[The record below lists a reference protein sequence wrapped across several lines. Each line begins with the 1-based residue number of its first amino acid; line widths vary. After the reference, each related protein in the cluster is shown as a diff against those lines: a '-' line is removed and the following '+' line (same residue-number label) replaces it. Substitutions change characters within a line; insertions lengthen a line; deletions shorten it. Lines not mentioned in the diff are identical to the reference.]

1 MMPLQ
6 SNINLENNNIGWR
19 FDNSYA
25 RLPETFYAR
34 VRPVP
39 VQAPRVVLLNY
50 ALAESLG
57 LDLRALSKD
66 EAAQLFSGN
75 VLPDTAQPVAQ
86 AYAGHQ
92 FGNFT
97 MLGDGRAI
105 LVGEHLTPDGGRVDI
120 QLKGSGRTPF
130 SRRGDGRAALAPMLR
145 EYIISEA
152 MHALGIP
159 STRSLAVV
167 TTGETVMRETPLPGA
182 ILTRVAASHIRVGTF
197 EYVVRSEGAEGVK
210 ILADYT
216 IQRHYPELIEA
227 DNPYLALLNSVIARQ
242 ASLVARWMLTGFIHG
257 VMNTDNMAVSGET
270 IDYGPCAFMD
280 EFDPQTVFSSIDY
293 HGRYSYANQSRI
305 AQWNLARFAETL
317 LPLLRVGQE
326 KALALAEAAI
336 QDFPDIFQRCWM
348 TGMRKKLGLFT
359 EEAEDRLLIEA
370 LLTLMHKHQADYTN
384 SFRALSTEHLPEDSL
399 FKDDAFAAWQA
410 QWQARLSRQSGSLQA
425 SLDLMRANNPAV
437 LPRNHRVEEA
447 LAAASDHGDYA
458 VLERLLAAVSE
469 PYADLPEY
477 DAYRMPPSISERVR
491 QTFCGT

>member
-1 MMPLQ
+1 MSIQ
-6 SNINLENNNIGWR
+6 SNTNLENNSVGWR

-34 VRPVP
+34 IHPVP
-39 VQAPRVVLLNY
+39 VQAPRVAILNY
-50 ALAESLG
+50 TLAESLG
-57 LDLRALSKD
+57 LNLRALSED

-75 VLPDTAQPVAQ
+75 LLPQAAQPIAQ

-152 MHALGIP
+152 MHGLGIP

-182 ILTRVAASHIRVGTF
+182 VLTRVAASHIRVGTF
-197 EYVVRSEGAEGVK
+197 EYVVRSEGVEGVK

-242 ASLVARWMLTGFIHG
+242 ASLVARWMLAGFIHG

-280 EFDPQTVFSSIDY
+280 DFDPQTVFSSIDY
-293 HGRYSYANQSRI
+293 HGRYSYDNQSRI

-317 LPLLRVGQE
+317 LPLLHAEQE

-348 TGMRKKLGLFT
+348 TGMRKKLGLFG
-359 EEAEDRLLIEA
+359 EEAEDGLLIEA

-384 SFRALSTEHLPEDSL
+384 SFRALSAAYLPENSL
-399 FKDDAFAAWQA
+399 FKDDAFAAWQT
-410 QWQARLSRQSGSLQA
+410 QWRARLSRQSASLQA
-425 SLDLMRANNPAV
+425 SFDLMRANNPAV

-447 LAAASDHGDYA
+447 LAAASDDGDYT
-458 VLERLLAAVSE
+458 VLARLLAAVSE

-477 DAYRMPPSISERVR
+477 AAYRTPPSACERVR

>member
-1 MMPLQ
+1 MPLQ
-6 SNINLENNNIGWR
+6 SNTNLENNSVGWR

-25 RLPETFYAR
+25 RLPETFYAQI
-34 VRPVP
+34 RPIP

-57 LDLRALSKD
+57 LDLRTLSED

-75 VLPDTAQPVAQ
+75 TLPDTAQPVAQ

-167 TTGETVMRETPLPGA
+167 TTGETVMRETPLPGG

-197 EYVVRSEGAEGVK
+197 EYVVRSEGVEGVK

-227 DNPYLALLNSVIARQ
+227 DNPYPALLNSVIARQ
-242 ASLVARWMLTGFIHG
+242 ASLVARWMLAGFIHG

-280 EFDPQTVFSSIDY
+280 EFDPHTVFSSIDY
-293 HGRYSYANQSRI
+293 HGRYSYNNQSRI

-317 LPLLRVGQE
+317 LPLLHAEQE

-336 QDFPDIFQRCWM
+336 QGFPDIFQRCWM

-359 EEAEDRLLIEA
+359 EETDDHLLIEA
-370 LLTLMHKHQADYTN
+370 LLMLMHKHQADYTN
-384 SFRALSTEHLPEDSL
+384 SFRALSAEHPPEGGL
-399 FKDDAFAAWQA
+399 FKDDAFAAWLA
-410 QWQARLSRQSGSLQA
+410 QWRARLSRQPGSLHA
-425 SLDLMRANNPAV
+425 SFDLMRANNPAV

-458 VLERLLAAVSE
+458 VLERLLAAVSK
-469 PYADLPEY
+469 PYAELPEY
-477 DAYRMPPSISERVR
+477 AAYRTPPSACERVR

>member
-1 MMPLQ
+1 MSIQ
-6 SNINLENNNIGWR
+6 SNTNLENNSVGWR

-34 VRPVP
+34 IHPVP
-39 VQAPRVVLLNY
+39 VQAPRVAILNY
-50 ALAESLG
+50 TLAESLG
-57 LDLRALSKD
+57 LNLRALSED

-75 VLPDTAQPVAQ
+75 LLPQAAQPIAQ

-152 MHALGIP
+152 MHGLGIP

-182 ILTRVAASHIRVGTF
+182 VLTRVAASHIRVGTF
-197 EYVVRSEGAEGVK
+197 EYVVRSEGVEGVK

-242 ASLVARWMLTGFIHG
+242 ASLVARWMLAGFIHG
-257 VMNTDNMAVSGET
+257 VMNTDNMTVSGET

-280 EFDPQTVFSSIDY
+280 AFDPQTVFSSIDY
-293 HGRYSYANQSRI
+293 HGRYSYDNQSRI

-317 LPLLRVGQE
+317 LPLLHAEQE

-348 TGMRKKLGLFT
+348 TGMRKKLGLFG
-359 EEAEDRLLIEA
+359 EEAEDGLLIEA

-384 SFRALSTEHLPEDSL
+384 SFRALSAAYLPENSL
-399 FKDDAFAAWQA
+399 FKDDAFAAWQT
-410 QWQARLSRQSGSLQA
+410 QWRARLSRQCESLQA
-425 SLDLMRANNPAV
+425 SFDLMRANNPAV

-447 LAAASDHGDYA
+447 LAAASDDGDYT
-458 VLERLLAAVSE
+458 VLGRLLAAVSE

-477 DAYRMPPSISERVR
+477 AAYRTPPAACERVH